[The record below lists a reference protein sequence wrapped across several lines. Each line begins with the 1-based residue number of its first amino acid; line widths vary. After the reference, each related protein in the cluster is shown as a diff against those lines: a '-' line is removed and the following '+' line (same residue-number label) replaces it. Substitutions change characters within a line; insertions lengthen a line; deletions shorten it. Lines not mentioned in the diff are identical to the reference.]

1 MRLLMKHL
9 LTCMAAVLVPLGT
22 AATFVS
28 AAGQEPTPADS
39 SDFAGNWIG
48 TLDAG
53 AAQLRLRFVI
63 TEGDEGLSAT
73 VFSIDQGNTEIPVET
88 VTTNGDTISLSMPM
102 VGASYTGGLS
112 TEEGRITGTFAQGG
126 ASFPLVLERAPEGE
140 MIGVA
145 PIVRERVVAVRRPQ
159 DPEEP
164 FPYLAEDVTFPN
176 PEGGHTLAGTFTRPR
191 SGGPFAAVVLI
202 SGSGPQDRDE
212 ALMGHRPFLVLAD
225 HLTRRGIAVLRYD
238 DRGVG
243 QSTGDFASATTED
256 FATDALAG
264 VAYLK
269 SRDDVDP
276 GAIGLAGHSEGGVIA
291 PMAAVQSSDV
301 SYIVLMAGTGVNGE
315 QILYAQAALIARA
328 AGASEAAIAEN
339 RERQRRIFE
348 VLKTEDDPG
357 RAADRMGAI
366 LGGADPGGTESA
378 RDQII
383 KAEVQRVNSPWFR
396 FFLTYEPAAML
407 EQVTVPVLAI
417 NGEKDLQVPHE
428 ENLRAIEAALQR
440 GGNTR
445 YEVHALPDLNHLF
458 QHAETGAPSEYQAIE
473 ETWSPEAM
481 ELISGWILKVTG

>member
-9 LTCMAAVLVPLGT
+9 LTCMAVVLVPLGIA
-22 AATFVS
+22 AATAP
-28 AAGQEPTPADS
+28 AAAQDPAPADS

-73 VFSIDQGNTEIPVET
+73 LFSIDQGNTEIPVET
-88 VTTNGDTISLSMPM
+88 VTTNGDTISMSMPL

-126 ASFPLVLERAPEGE
+126 ASFPLVLERAPAGE
-140 MIGVA
+140 VEAAG
-145 PIVRERVVAVRRPQ
+145 PVRRPQ

-164 FPYLAEDVTFPN
+164 YPYLAEDVTFAN
-176 PEGGHTLAGTFTRPR
+176 REEGHTLAGTFTRPAT
-191 SGGPFAAVVLI
+191 GGPFPAVVLI

-243 QSTGDFASATTED
+243 KSTGDFASATTED

-291 PMAAVQSSDV
+291 PMAAVQSSEV

-315 QILYAQAALIARA
+315 QILYAQAELIARA

-339 RERQRRIFE
+339 RERQGRIFE
-348 VLKTEDDPG
+348 VLKTEGDQE
-357 RAADRMGAI
+357 RAVEQIRAI
-366 LGGADPGGTESA
+366 LMGPDRDGSGSA
-378 RDQII
+378 REQVLE
-383 KAEVQRVNSPWFR
+383 AEIQRVNSPWFR
-396 FFLTYEPAAML
+396 FFLTYEPAEML

-417 NGEKDLQVPHE
+417 NGEKDLQVPRE
-428 ENLRAIEAALQR
+428 ANLRAIEEALQR
-440 GGNTR
+440 GGNTL
-445 YEVHALPDLNHLF
+445 YEIHALPDLNHLF
-458 QHAETGAPSEYQAIE
+458 QHAETGAPGEYQAIE

-481 ELISGWILKVTG
+481 ELIADWILKVTRAGH

>member
-1 MRLLMKHL
+1 MKPL
-9 LTCMAAVLVPLGT
+9 LTCMAVVLGPLGIA
-22 AATFVS
+22 AATAP
-28 AAGQEPTPADS
+28 AAAQEPTPADS

-53 AAQLRLRFVI
+53 GAQLRLRFVI
-63 TEGDEGLSAT
+63 TEGDDGLGAT
-73 VFSIDQGNTEIPVET
+73 VFSIDQGNVEIPVET

-140 MIGVA
+140 GEA
-145 PIVRERVVAVRRPQ
+145 AGPARRPQ

-164 FPYLAEDVTFPN
+164 YPYLAEDVTFAN
-176 PEGGHTLAGTFTRPR
+176 AGEGHTLAGTFTRPAT
-191 SGGPFAAVVLI
+191 GGPFPAVVLI

-243 QSTGDFASATTED
+243 KSTGDFASATTED

-315 QILYAQAALIARA
+315 QILYAQAELIARA
-328 AGASEAAIAEN
+328 AGATEAAIAEN
-339 RERQRRIFE
+339 RERQRQIFE
-348 VLKTEDDPG
+348 VLKTEDDPE

-366 LGGADPGGTESA
+366 LGGPDRGGTESA

-383 KAEVQRVNSPWFR
+383 EAEVQRVNSPWFR
-396 FFLTYEPAAML
+396 FFLTYEPAEML

-428 ENLRAIEAALQR
+428 ENLRAIEEALQR
-440 GGNTR
+440 GGNTL
-445 YEVHALPDLNHLF
+445 YEIHALPDLNHLF
-458 QHAETGAPSEYQAIE
+458 QHAETGAPGEYQAIE

-481 ELISGWILKVTG
+481 ELIADWILRVTRAGH